1 MTNYNIHT
9 LNSTSKLM
17 MITHQEWRRDCYSNK
32 LKKKHAKNG
41 SISFSIKQ
49 KFTLVKMQ
57 H

>member
-17 MITHQEWRRDCYSNK
+17 MITHQEWRRDCYSSK
-32 LKKKHAKNG
+32 LKKTRKEWLNLFLNK
-41 SISFSIKQ
+41 K